1 MVEELMT
8 HPEVVLLIAQYLRKL
23 PDLERLLGRV
33 KASFQSSA
41 TLILPLF
48 GIKVMKQRVSLFYL

>member
-41 TLILPLF
+41 TLVPLI
-48 GIKVMKQRVSLFYL
+48 GIKVLKQRVSLFYL